1 MRKIDSLRATLF
13 AAIPELAND
22 YTRLRVWIDRGQGRG
37 RQTTSD
43 GFALSFRLN
52 ILAIEVVTDLSL
64 IALAVT
70 RWLRTNQPELL
81 QPGADSFTFDADILD
96 DTTSDVLL
104 QIDLSQN
111 YLVEIDGDGVERVYA
126 VEQNDPVLDDFLGA
140 GGADPVPNIAA
151 ILLDGAPFLPPDIA

>member
-1 MRKIDSLRATLF
+1 MSPDQ
-13 AAIPELAND
+13 AARGKVRTWVTSQWKLCAS
-22 YTRLRVWIDRGQGRG
+22 RVSSQWK
-37 RQTTSD
+37 S
-43 GFALSFRLN
+43 
-52 ILAIEVVTDLSL
+52 TDLSL